1 MYEIRALNP
10 DALAADLAYR
20 RERLQGRRVAHLE
33 PRGRWWRRRT
43 FSTD

>member
-10 DALAADLAYR
+10 DAISAELAYR
-20 RERLQGRRVAHLE
+20 RQQLAGHRVGYTQ

-43 FSTD
+43 QSTD